1 LCIVW
6 NCGTIVDVHARLQQV
21 QILLAAVLFGTTG
34 TAQALGPTAP
44 PLAVGAARV
53 AVGGALLAALA
64 AWRGELGGLRP
75 VAPLLLVGGAGV
87 ALYQVSFFAA
97 VRDTGVAV
105 GTVVAIGAAPIA
117 AGLLEWCVDG
127 RRPGPRW
134 LCATLLAASG
144 VGLLT
149 LTAGGGSSSL
159 SLPGIG
165 LSLVAAFGY
174 ASYAVLSRRLLR
186 LGHAPGGVMGAAFGI
201 GAVVL
206 LPVLLAS
213 DTRWLATRS
222 GAGLALYLGVL
233 PTAGAYLLYARGLRR
248 VSAAEAATIGL
259 AEPVTAAIL
268 SALLLG
274 ERLSAPG
281 LVGGCLVLA
290 GLAALVVRRPQ
301 RLSLAAVPSR
311 G

>member
-1 LCIVW
+1 VP
-6 NCGTIVDVHARLQQV
+6 ARL
-21 QILLAAVLFGTTG
+21 QILLAALLFGTTG
-34 TAQALGPTAP
+34 TAQALGPAAP
-44 PLAVGAARV
+44 PLAVGSARV

-87 ALYQVSFFAA
+87 AVYQVSFFAA

-105 GTVVAIGAAPIA
+105 GTVVAIGAAPVV
-117 AGLLEWCVDG
+117 AGLLEWCVEG
-127 RRPGPRW
+127 TRPGRRW
-134 LCATLLAASG
+134 LCATLLAAGG
-144 VGLLT
+144 VALLT
-149 LTAGGGSSSL
+149 LGAGARSSSVSAL
-159 SLPGIG
+159 GIG

-186 LGHAPGGVMGAAFGI
+186 LGHPPGGVMGAAFGI
-201 GAVVL
+201 GALVL
-206 LPVLLAS
+206 VPVLLAS
-213 DTRWLATRS
+213 DTRWLATPS

-248 VSAAEAATIGL
+248 VRAAKAATIGL

-281 LVGGCLVLA
+281 LAGGCLVLA
-290 GLAALVVRRPQ
+290 GLLALVIRLPQ
-301 RLSLAAVPSR
+301 RLRLAAVPSR